1 MVASTAASRKGA
13 ATSKVADDEVDLLAD
28 ITAETANAPDD
39 DEDFDLLSDLSGSDA
54 VAWMP
59 WDEED
64 QPTGIQ
70 GRAVHIGTVTQDAKF
85 GGDEVPYVEIQAKDG
100 TVWGIRGY
108 ATVLKNQMQREIDN
122 GLSTGD
128 LFAVAYLGVK
138 ENRKKDNE
146 YKNFKVL
153 SKRQ

>member
-1 MVASTAASRKGA
+1 MVASTAAGKTA
-13 ATSKVADDEVDLLAD
+13 AKSKVADDEIDLLAD
-28 ITAETANAPDD
+28 IQNDTANTPDD

-54 VAWMP
+54 AAWMP
-59 WDEED
+59 WDEEE

-70 GRAVHIGTVTQDAKF
+70 GKLVHIGTVTQDAKF

-122 GLSTGD
+122 GLKTGD
-128 LFAVAYLGVK
+128 IFAVAYLGVK